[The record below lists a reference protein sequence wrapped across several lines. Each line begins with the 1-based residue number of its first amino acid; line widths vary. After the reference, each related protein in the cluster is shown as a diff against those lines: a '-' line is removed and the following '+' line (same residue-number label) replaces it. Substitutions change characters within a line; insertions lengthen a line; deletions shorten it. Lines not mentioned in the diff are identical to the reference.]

1 MVCQM
6 DIASTR
12 TRKLAGRQTMGHHVA
27 VHCSIS
33 NGMVWVWC
41 WVFGASSGWM
51 ELDGI
56 GSIERGKRLAVK
68 DPAGRNRDG
77 KARFWLNMDS

>member
-1 MVCQM
+1 
-6 DIASTR
+6 
-12 TRKLAGRQTMGHHVA
+12 
-27 VHCSIS
+27 
-33 NGMVWVWC
+33 
-41 WVFGASSGWM
+41 M